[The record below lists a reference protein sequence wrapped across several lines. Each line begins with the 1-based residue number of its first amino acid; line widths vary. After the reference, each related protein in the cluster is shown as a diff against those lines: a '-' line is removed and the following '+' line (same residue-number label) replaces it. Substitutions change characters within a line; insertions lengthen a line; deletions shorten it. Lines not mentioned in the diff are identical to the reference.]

1 MVKIGIIKEGKVP
14 SDKRVP
20 LTPSQCQDI
29 LANYSDVQIKCQASD
44 IRCFP
49 DEEYRNAG
57 VEVVEDIS
65 DCEIILGVKEVPI
78 PMLMEGKTHFFFSH
92 TMKKQEYNRDL
103 LQAVLNKNVRLIDW
117 ECLTNKD
124 GQRLI
129 AFGRYAGIVGAY
141 NAIWTFGKRYRLFEL
156 RRAHECFDLLD
167 MQTEYE
173 KVKLPAIKIAL
184 TGGGRVSKG
193 AMEVLFGMGIRKVS
207 PSEFLNEYFNEP
219 VFTQLNTR
227 DYNIKTD
234 GNLFDRDE
242 FYNDPSIYSTGF
254 GPYANKADILIA
266 GAYWDPKA
274 PVLFKKE
281 DVLLPSFKIRV
292 IGDITCDIEG
302 SIPST
307 KQPSTIDDP
316 IYDYDASTDQVET
329 AMTDEGNI
337 TVMAVDN
344 LPCELPRN
352 ASEDFGKEFVSHILP
367 NLIGEDIDQIIKRA
381 TITTAGKLTNDF
393 SYLQDFVDGN

>member
-20 LTPSQCQDI
+20 LTPAQCQEI
-29 LANYSDVQIKCQASD
+29 LSTYSDVQIKCQSSD

-49 DEEYRNAG
+49 DEEYSNAG

-65 DCEIILGVKEVPI
+65 DCEIILGVKEVLI

-103 LQAVLNKNVRLIDW
+103 LQAVVNKNVSLIDW

-141 NAIWTFGKRYRLFEL
+141 NAIWTYGKRYRLFDI
-156 RRAHECFDLLD
+156 RRAYECFDLDD
-167 MQTEYE
+167 MKTEYD
-173 KVKLPAIKIAL
+173 KVSLPPIKIVL

-193 AMEVLFGMGIRKVS
+193 AMEVFLGMGIRKVS
-207 PSEFLNEYFNEP
+207 PAEFLTEHFDGP

-227 DYNIKTD
+227 DYNIKP
-234 GNLFDRDE
+234 GGAAFDKAE
-242 FYNDPSIYSTGF
+242 FYNDPSGYTSGF
-254 GPYANKADILIA
+254 APFSEKADILVA

-281 DVLLPSFKIRV
+281 DALAANFKIRV

-307 KQPSTIDDP
+307 KEPSTIDNP
-316 IYDYDASTDQVET
+316 IYDYDPSTDKIES
-329 AMTDEGNI
+329 AFSDEGNI

-367 NLIGEDIDQIIKRA
+367 NLVGEDQDGIIKRA
-381 TITTAGKLTNDF
+381 TITKEGGLTSEF
-393 SYLQDFVDGN
+393 SYLQDFVDGH